1 MSQAANSKPMS
12 RLQARRAKTPTVLQM
27 EAVECGAA
35 SLSMI
40 LGHYGAWVPLEELRV
55 ACGVTR
61 DGSKASNLL
70 KAARTY
76 GLSAKG
82 FKKEPADLASL
93 PVPSIIHWNFNHYLV
108 FEGIRRGKVYLNDP
122 ASGPRTVSEAE
133 LNASYTGVVLAFE
146 PTAEF
151 RKRGHRPSTFKAIRA
166 RLAGS
171 EWGLGFVTLAS
182 VLMVIP
188 GIAIAGF
195 AKIFVDNILIAEDE
209 DWLVPLVLCVLVVA
223 LFQSVLTWLQQK
235 YLLRLESRLALSMA
249 SRFFWR
255 LLQLPMGF
263 FQQRHVGDLSDRMAA
278 NDRVAALVSGQ
289 FATNIL
295 NLTTVVFYGAAIA
308 AFDGMLGGIA
318 VGMASVNVLAL
329 KAVNRS
335 REDNSRALLSE
346 GGKLMGATVA
356 SIRSAETLKASGMED
371 DSFAKWA
378 GYQAKMLER
387 QRKLGLSTAVLTAF
401 PALMSSLTMAA
412 ILGVGGFRVMEG
424 ALSIGAIVA
433 IQSLMMKF
441 NKPIAGLVDL
451 GGQIQRIKGDIA
463 RLDDIGAYPL
473 EPPRGPKEGETWSG
487 PATLSGK
494 LQIRDVSFGYS
505 TLGAPLLDGISMD
518 LNPGARIALVGGSGS
533 GKSTLGRLIVGT
545 LTPWQGQIQFDGIPA
560 EDIPPALF
568 ADTVSYVDQDIFLFA
583 GTVRDNLALW
593 TDTIHETSLTRA
605 LKDALVHDDV
615 MARNGRLDCRVD
627 EGGVNFSGGQ
637 RQRLEIARAL
647 VGEPRILVLDE
658 ATAALDPLM
667 EKQIDDNLRRRG
679 CTCVIIA
686 HRLST
691 IRDCDE
697 IIVLKRGRIV
707 ERGTHDALM
716 AADGEYR
723 RLIGSEG

>member
-1 MSQAANSKPMS
+1 MPQMPHPKSKALN
-12 RLQARRAKTPTVLQM
+12 RKRRAKTPTVLQM
-27 EAVECGAA
+27 EGVECGAA
-35 SLSMI
+35 SLAMV
-40 LGHYGAWVPLEELRV
+40 LGYYGAWVPLEELRM

-82 FKKEPADLASL
+82 FKKEPGDLATL

-108 FEGIRRGKVYLNDP
+108 FEGIRGGKVYLNDP
-122 ASGPRTVSEAE
+122 ASGPCIVSQAE
-133 LNASYTGVVLAFE
+133 LGASYTGVVLAFE

-151 RKRGHRPSTFKAIRA
+151 RKRGRKPSAFKAIRA
-166 RLAGS
+166 SLAGS
-171 EWGLGFVTLAS
+171 ETGLGFVALAS
-182 VLMVIP
+182 LMMVIP

-195 AKIFVDNILIAEDE
+195 AKIFVDNILIAEDQ
-209 DWLVPLVLCVLVVA
+209 DWLVPLVLCILAVA
-223 LFQSVLTWLQQK
+223 LFQCVLTWLQQK

-249 SRFFWR
+249 SKFLWR
-255 LLQLPMGF
+255 LVRLPMGF

-278 NDRVAALVSGQ
+278 NDRVATLVSGQ
-289 FATNIL
+289 FATNVM
-295 NLTTVVFYGAAIA
+295 NLTTVVFYGATIA
-308 AFDGMLGGIA
+308 SYDGMLGGIA
-318 VGMASVNVLAL
+318 IAMASINVLAL

-346 GGKLMGATVA
+346 GGKLMGVTVA

-371 DSFAKWA
+371 DSFTKWA
-378 GYQAKMLER
+378 GFQAKMLER

-433 IQSLMMKF
+433 IQTLMAKF

-451 GGQIQRIKGDIA
+451 GGQIQRIKGDFA
-463 RLDDIGAYPL
+463 RLDDIGAYPM
-473 EPPRGPKEGETWSG
+473 EPRRGPKEGEPWAG
-487 PATLSGK
+487 PSTLSGK

-505 TLGAPLLDGISMD
+505 ALEAPLLDGISID
-518 LNPGARIALVGGSGS
+518 LSPGARIALVGGSGS

-545 LTPWQGQIQFDGIPA
+545 LTPWQGDILFDGIPA
-560 EDIPPALF
+560 TDVPPSLF

-583 GTVRDNLALW
+583 GTVRDNLTLW
-593 TDTIHETSLTRA
+593 SDTIPETSLTRA

-615 MARNGRLDCRVD
+615 MARGGRLDCRVD

-658 ATAALDPLM
+658 ATAALDPVM

-707 ERGTHDALM
+707 ERGTHDTLM